1 MKVVTLKLPEDIY
14 YLLKDYA
21 NRRNMTVSD
30 IIRRALIRY
39 LKEERLED
47 KDRPYYG
54 RYIKVSLGE
63 KIAAE

>member
-1 MKVVTLKLPEDIY
+1 VKVVTLKLPEDIY

-21 NRRNMTVSD
+21 DRRNMPLSEV
-30 IIRRALIRY
+30 IRKALIKC
-39 LKEERLED
+39 LKEENLED

-54 RYIKVSLGE
+54 KYIKVSLGE

>member
-21 NRRNMTVSD
+21 DRRNMPLSEV
-30 IIRRALIRY
+30 IRKALIKCP
-39 LKEERLED
+39 KEENLEA

-54 RYIKVSLGE
+54 KYIKVSLGE

>member
-1 MKVVTLKLPEDIY
+1 VKVVTLKLPEDIY
-14 YLLKDYA
+14 LLLKEYA

-30 IIRRALIRY
+30 IIRKALIKY
-39 LKEERLED
+39 LKEENPEA

-54 RYIKVSLGE
+54 KYIKVTLGE

>member
-1 MKVVTLKLPEDIY
+1 MRVVTLKLPEDIY

-21 NRRNMTVSD
+21 NRRNMTLSD
-30 IIRRALIRY
+30 IIRRALIEY
-39 LKEERLED
+39 LKEENIEA

-54 RYIKVSLGE
+54 KYIKISLGE

>member
-1 MKVVTLKLPEDIY
+1 VRVVTLKLPEDIY
-14 YLLKDYA
+14 LLLKEYA

-30 IIRRALIRY
+30 LIRRALIEY
-39 LKEERLED
+39 LKEERLEA

-54 RYIKVSLGE
+54 KYIKVSLGE

>member
-1 MKVVTLKLPEDIY
+1 MKVVTLKLPDDIY
-14 YLLKDYA
+14 LLLKEYA
-21 NRRNMTVSD
+21 NRRNIPMSD

-39 LKEERLED
+39 LREENLEA

-54 RYIKVSLGE
+54 KYIKISLGE